1 VPDRQASLP
10 PGAGRV
16 HASGAYP
23 VGDCVGD
30 VVAGFDVG
38 GWVGAVVAVAVAV
51 AVVGVGAAVV
61 GAVVGEV
68 FAVAAG
74 EDAVVGDDFG
84 VPPVVAAACVL
95 GV

>member
-1 VPDRQASLP
+1 MPDRQASLP

-16 HASGAYP
+16 HTSGAYP

-51 AVVGVGAAVV
+51 VGVGAAVV

-68 FAVAAG
+68 FAVAVG
-74 EDAVVGDDFG
+74 EDAVVGDEVG
-84 VPPVVAAACVL
+84 VPPVVAAACVV